1 MKIAFIQ
8 RLIDKIRRHDKK
20 YKRGRHTF
28 IAPGTFIDKYCEI
41 GDYTS
46 IGRDV
51 DITRATIGRYCSI
64 ASHVRIGPGEHDL
77 NEIST
82 SVLLSYRGGY
92 HNMTEKSCII
102 KNDVWIGVDSVIR
115 RGVTIGN
122 GAVVGANSF
131 VNKDVP
137 DFAVVGGSPARILKY
152 RFDEPL
158 RRKILASEYWLYAP
172 DEAKKIIDSLV
183 SSK

>member
-1 MKIAFIQ
+1 
-8 RLIDKIRRHDKK
+8 
-20 YKRGRHTF
+20 
-28 IAPGTFIDKYCEI
+28 
-41 GDYTS
+41 
-46 IGRDV
+46 
-51 DITRATIGRYCSI
+51 
-64 ASHVRIGPGEHDL
+64 
-77 NEIST
+77 
-82 SVLLSYRGGY
+82 
-92 HNMTEKSCII
+92 MTEKSCII